1 MFEEQVD
8 KYTAPGSGPMVPL
21 NGKNEGR
28 SSLPRQQMRLK
39 HFTVAFGQ
47 QLFKSLGDESRV
59 RILHLLWR
67 NREMVV
73 ADLEQVLDFTQT
85 KTSRQLAYLKNAG
98 LVSMRRLDNWMY
110 YFLKEE
116 AVELLQEL
124 LAYMEKDPQLVR
136 DQQVYQTLWSNR
148 ELAAYKL
155 QNRHWTGEEG
165 RRVGG

>member
-1 MFEEQVD
+1 
-8 KYTAPGSGPMVPL
+8 
-21 NGKNEGR
+21 
-28 SSLPRQQMRLK
+28 MRLK

-85 KTSRQLAYLKNAG
+85 KTSRQLSYLKNAG
-98 LVSMRRLDNWMY
+98 LVSVRRLDNWMY
-110 YFLKEE
+110 YALKEE
-116 AVELLQEL
+116 AAELVQQL
-124 LAYMEKDPQLVR
+124 LAFMEKDPQLLH

-155 QNRHWTGEEG
+155 QNRHWHGPKQ
-165 RRVGG
+165 

>member
-1 MFEEQVD
+1 MH
-8 KYTAPGSGPMVPL
+8 
-21 NGKNEGR
+21 
-28 SSLPRQQMRLK
+28 LK

-98 LVSMRRLDNWMY
+98 LVSVRRLDNWMY
-110 YFLKEE
+110 YALKAE
-116 AVELLQEL
+116 AAELVPQL
-124 LAYMEKDPQLVR
+124 LGPMEHDPQLLH
-136 DQQVYQTLWSNR
+136 DQRVYQTLWSNR

-155 QNRHWTGEEG
+155 QNRHWHGPAQG
-165 RRVGG
+165 

>member
-1 MFEEQVD
+1 LGARADGNFGQ
-8 KYTAPGSGPMVPL
+8 KAWGQPFLIT
-21 NGKNEGR
+21 
-28 SSLPRQQMRLK
+28 RQQMRLK

-67 NREMVV
+67 NKEMVV

-85 KTSRQLAYLKNAG
+85 KTSRQLSYLKNAG
-98 LVSMRRLDNWMY
+98 LVNVRRLDNWMY

-116 AVELLQEL
+116 AAELLQEL
-124 LAYMEKDPQLVR
+124 LGFMEKDPQLLR

-155 QNRHWTGEEG
+155 QNRHWHGPL
-165 RRVGG
+165 

>member
-1 MFEEQVD
+1 
-8 KYTAPGSGPMVPL
+8 
-21 NGKNEGR
+21 
-28 SSLPRQQMRLK
+28 MRLK

-47 QLFKSLGDESRV
+47 QLFKALGDESRV

-67 NREMVV
+67 NHEMVV

-85 KTSRQLAYLKNAG
+85 KTSRQLSYLKHAG
-98 LVSMRRLDNWMY
+98 LVNVRRLDNGMY

-116 AVELLQEL
+116 VVELLEL
-124 LAYMEKDPQLVR
+124 QLGFMERDAQLVQ

-155 QNRHWTGEEG
+155 QNRHWHGPKQ
-165 RRVGG
+165 

>member
-1 MFEEQVD
+1 
-8 KYTAPGSGPMVPL
+8 
-21 NGKNEGR
+21 
-28 SSLPRQQMRLK
+28 MRLK

-47 QLFKSLGDESRV
+47 QIFKAFGDESRV

-98 LVSMRRLDNWMY
+98 LVSMRRLDNWMF
-110 YFLKEE
+110 YFLKDE
-116 AVELLQEL
+116 AHDLVHQLLGF
-124 LAYMEKDPQLVR
+124 MEKDPQLLR

-148 ELAAYKL
+148 ELAAYRL
-155 QNRHWTGEEG
+155 QNRHWL
-165 RRVGG
+165 GGSSSN

>member
-1 MFEEQVD
+1 
-8 KYTAPGSGPMVPL
+8 
-21 NGKNEGR
+21 
-28 SSLPRQQMRLK
+28 MRLK

-85 KTSRQLAYLKNAG
+85 KTSRQLSYLKHAG
-98 LVSMRRLDNWMY
+98 LVSVRRLDNWMY
-110 YFLKEE
+110 YCLKDD
-116 AVELLQEL
+116 AAEL
-124 LAYMEKDPQLVR
+124 LAALLDPMAPDPQLLH

-155 QNRHWTGEEG
+155 QNRHWHGPRE
-165 RRVGG
+165 